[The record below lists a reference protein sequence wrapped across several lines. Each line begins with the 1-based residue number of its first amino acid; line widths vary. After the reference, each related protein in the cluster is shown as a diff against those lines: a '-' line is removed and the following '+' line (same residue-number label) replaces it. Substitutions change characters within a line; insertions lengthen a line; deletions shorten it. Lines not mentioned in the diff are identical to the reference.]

1 MEQYLES
8 KSYTFAWNC
17 AFQDEMFIFMEYCA
31 DGTISDVAKL
41 GLPETM
47 IRVYAYQILVAVSVL
62 HEKGIVHRD
71 VKGGFHCILGNNLYV
86 LVGNIERQPIATALQ
101 CCCSSWKEYWRMQV
115 TFLSGEKL
123 YETNA
128 MNN

>member
-1 MEQYLES
+1 
-8 KSYTFAWNC
+8 
-17 AFQDEMFIFMEYCA
+17 MEYCA

-123 YETNA
+123 
-128 MNN
+128 

>member
-8 KSYTFAWNC
+8 KSYTFAWNR

-71 VKGGFHCILGNNLYV
+71 VKGGFHCILEIN
-86 LVGNIERQPIATALQ
+86 
-101 CCCSSWKEYWRMQV
+101 
-115 TFLSGEKL
+115 
-123 YETNA
+123 
-128 MNN
+128 

>member
-1 MEQYLES
+1 
-8 KSYTFAWNC
+8 
-17 AFQDEMFIFMEYCA
+17 MFIFMEYCA

-71 VKGGFHCILGNNLYV
+71 VKGRFLCILEIN
-86 LVGNIERQPIATALQ
+86 
-101 CCCSSWKEYWRMQV
+101 
-115 TFLSGEKL
+115 
-123 YETNA
+123 
-128 MNN
+128 